1 VLAHAILGFILVMFY
16 LEVRLEPEQKFS
28 VTIWRDAKGK
38 DVLKIGAPE
47 EGPPAKGSDLP
58 PEPPKKEEPP
68 PKAEEPKAPEPK
80 PEPPPPPPPV
90 PAPVAKEPDPVPAP
104 PKPEPEGG
112 VKDPQPTGP
121 ATIGAGATAGAP
133 ASDTPGA
140 ARPAAPESDV
150 TEADIDKDPT
160 GAIRRRRAGTLSSLR
175 GGSRKHIVVVT
186 GSYDHIQEVLDR
198 LEIPYSIID
207 PEDLPRTDLT
217 SCKLLLVNCHN
228 SYASGMFR
236 LGDTGTMEK
245 EIDALEAKEAALT
258 RRVQETKDKR
268 KVFEYGIEL
277 FKVTSQLSALRE
289 QLAAVTGATRVV
301 ENVRKFV
308 ASGGYLFTSDWGLS
322 ILERAFPG
330 TVKNGGNIGPRTV
343 SLRPHAG
350 VKGGLLDEVFYE
362 GPKTGTVVSRKLLW
376 EIDSGSY
383 AIRIEKPT
391 VEVLVETPDVSRHA
405 AVAVAFTPE
414 KSSGK
419 VLHILS
425 HFEKQATKQGDYA
438 LQNLLVNFLAERS
451 KK

>member
-1 VLAHAILGFILVMFY
+1 
-16 LEVRLEPEQKFS
+16 
-28 VTIWRDAKGK
+28 
-38 DVLKIGAPE
+38 
-47 EGPPAKGSDLP
+47 
-58 PEPPKKEEPP
+58 
-68 PKAEEPKAPEPK
+68 
-80 PEPPPPPPPV
+80 
-90 PAPVAKEPDPVPAP
+90 
-104 PKPEPEGG
+104 
-112 VKDPQPTGP
+112 
-121 ATIGAGATAGAP
+121 
-133 ASDTPGA
+133 
-140 ARPAAPESDV
+140 
-150 TEADIDKDPT
+150 
-160 GAIRRRRAGTLSSLR
+160 
-175 GGSRKHIVVVT
+175 
-186 GSYDHIQEVLDR
+186 
-198 LEIPYSIID
+198 
-207 PEDLPRTDLT
+207 
-217 SCKLLLVNCHN
+217 
-228 SYASGMFR
+228 MFR
-236 LGDTGTMEK
+236 LGDTGTIEK

-289 QLAAVTGATRVV
+289 QVAAVTGATKVV
-301 ENVRKFV
+301 ENIRKFV

-350 VKGGLLDEVFYE
+350 AKGALLDEVFYQ

-391 VEVLVETPDVSRHA
+391 VEVLVETPDVPRHP
-405 AVAVAFTPE
+405 AVAVTFTPE

-425 HFEKQATKQGDYA
+425 HFEKQATRQGDYA
-438 LQNLLVNFLAERS
+438 LQNLLVNFLAERA